1 MNRGSDSDKSFGWFS
16 GLRPVDHPAKGEKGY
31 ERI

>member
-1 MNRGSDSDKSFGWFS
+1 MNRGSDSDKSFGRLS
-16 GLRPVDHPAKGEKGY
+16 GLRPADRPAKGEKGY